1 MSGRKKSLSS
11 RLSRR
16 APDEQEFSEAME
28 ELFHSSDRVAAIM
41 CSALVEHELMTAIS
55 ARLHD
60 PGDVSAL
67 FHSGEASP
75 FGTFKQRIVAGK
87 ALGIYRAETAADL
100 DLIRDIRNQ
109 FAHALLRI
117 DFENEH
123 IAATC
128 SELREYLTW
137 EPVEGREPKPVRE
150 KFENVCISIAYGLMR
165 RTANAH
171 REKAYHAL
179 VAAGLPIPSD
189 LNYLIAPGVKRAYED
204 VIDEMLAN
212 KF

>member
-1 MSGRKKSLSS
+1 
-11 RLSRR
+11 
-16 APDEQEFSEAME
+16 ME
-28 ELFHSSDRVAAIM
+28 ELFQSSDRVAAIM
-41 CSALVEHELMTAIS
+41 CAALVEHELMNAIS
-55 ARLHD
+55 ARLED
-60 PGDVSAL
+60 AGDVSAL

-123 IAATC
+123 ISATC
-128 SELREYLTW
+128 TDLRHYLRW
-137 EPVEGREPKPVRE
+137 EQVEGREVKPMRVKYE
-150 KFENVCISIAYGLMR
+150 DVCMSISFGLMR
-165 RTANAH
+165 RTV
-171 REKAYHAL
+171 E
-179 VAAGLPIPSD
+179 
-189 LNYLIAPGVKRAYED
+189 AYEQKTRERMAAQSPFPPTLNDLVPARQKGAYND

>member
-1 MSGRKKSLSS
+1 M
-11 RLSRR
+11 
-16 APDEQEFSEAME
+16 Q

-41 CSALVEHELMTAIS
+41 CAALVEHELMNAIS
-55 ARLHD
+55 ARLED
-60 PGDVSAL
+60 GGDVSAL

-75 FGTFKQRIVAGK
+75 FGSFKQRIVAGK
-87 ALGIYRAETAADL
+87 ALGIFRADTAADL

-117 DFENEH
+117 DFANEH

-128 SELREYLTW
+128 AELRDYLPW
-137 EPVEGREPKPVRE
+137 EPVEGREISPVRD
-150 KFENVCISIAYGLMR
+150 KFESVCVSIAYGLMR
-165 RTANAH
+165 RTANSH
-171 REKAYHAL
+171 REKAYHTL

-189 LNYLIAPGVKRAYED
+189 LKYLIAPGVKRAYED